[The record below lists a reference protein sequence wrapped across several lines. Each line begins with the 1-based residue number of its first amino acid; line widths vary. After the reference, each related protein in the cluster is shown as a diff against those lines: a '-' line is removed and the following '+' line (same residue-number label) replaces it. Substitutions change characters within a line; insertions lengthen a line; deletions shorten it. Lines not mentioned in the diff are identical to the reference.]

1 MRVVDLH
8 CDSLYESVTKN
19 IALNDSSLEV
29 VLNSAPESRKL
40 QCYAV
45 WVPDGFSPSDAEK
58 LFYSAAKRLDEECKR
73 LSIELLK
80 PGSGCK
86 KAFSSHNNSA
96 YLTIENGLALGNKL
110 DNVRRF
116 ADMGVRMMTLTWNAE
131 NAIGGGADTK
141 KGLTGFGKQV
151 VREMERAGM
160 IVDISHAS
168 EELFYDVAESTSKP
182 FVASHS
188 NAYSVTSHRRN
199 LKNEQIREI
208 IRRKGLFGLNFHNA
222 FLNDSPDRASVYDI
236 LRHAEH
242 FLSLGGDDCL
252 CFGSDFDGGVLPYDI
267 KDSRVY
273 DKIYELFLQHH
284 YKQELVDKIFFENA
298 LNFFENFD
306 IQRIL

>member
-8 CDSLYESVTKN
+8 CDSLYESVTRN
-19 IALNDSSLEV
+19 IPLDDGSLEV
-29 VLNSAPESRKL
+29 VLDRAPESRKL
-40 QCYAV
+40 QCYAA
-45 WVPDGFSPSDAEK
+45 WIPDGYSPIEAEK
-58 LFYSAAKRLDEECKR
+58 LFFTAAKRLDDECQR

-80 PGSGCK
+80 PGNGCK
-86 KAFSSHNNSA
+86 KAFSGNIYSA
-96 YLTIENGLALGNKL
+96 YLTVENGLALGNKL
-110 DNVRRF
+110 DNVHRF

-131 NAIGGGADTK
+131 NAIGGGADTH
-141 KGLTGFGKQV
+141 KGLTVFGKQV
-151 VREMERAGM
+151 VREMERTGI

-168 EELFYDVAESTSKP
+168 EELFYDVAENSSKP

-188 NAYSVTSHRRN
+188 NAYAVTSHRRN
-199 LKNEQIREI
+199 LKDEQIREM
-208 IRRKGLFGLNFHNA
+208 IRRRGLIGLNFHNA
-222 FLNDSPDRASVYDI
+222 FLNDSPEKAGAYDI

-242 FLSLGGDDCL
+242 FLSLGCEDCL

-267 KDSRVY
+267 NDSRDY

-306 IQRIL
+306 I